1 MAWDAAPV
9 HRPRYRPLTPRFP
22 APESPVRTP
31 VWAVFLTYHLH
42 KLH

>member
-1 MAWDAAPV
+1 MTPPASV
-9 HRPRYRPLTPRFP
+9 THRYRPFFPRFP

-31 VWAVFLTYHLH
+31 VWPAFLTYHLH